1 MILRNILLGG
11 TRLCAATTPAYAF
24 AQDAAPAT
32 PAVTD
37 DSDYGNDIIVTA
49 TGRAQRSQDIP
60 IAVNVVGGEQLE
72 NSGISDI
79 RGLRQIAPSFQATT
93 GQSSATGVVLRIRGI
108 GTAGDNP
115 GFEPSVGVF
124 VDGVFRARA
133 GLALADLPPIENAT
147 VSLIGPVMSPLT
159 VIASKLP

>member
-1 MILRNILLGG
+1 MTLRNILLGA
-11 TRLCAATTPAYAF
+11 TMLCAATTPAIAF
-24 AQDAAPAT
+24 AQNTAPAGDGAET
-32 PAVTD
+32 FD
-37 DSDYGNDIIVTA
+37 DTDYGNDIIVTA

-133 GLALADLPPIENAT
+133 GLALADLPPIDRVEGRRERCSAAT
-147 VSLIGPVMSPLT
+147 PPP
-159 VIASKLP
+159 AR